1 MADCSDM
8 TSSSARPVDWL
19 IFILAAVFFSSNL
32 VFGRGISA
40 DVGPFITAFLRWSG
54 AALFLLP
61 FVYRDRQE
69 SLPFMRRHTG
79 IWLLL
84 GFLGMGVCGGGVYWS
99 LKFTTASNATLIY
112 TTSSLFIILLERV
125 LRGRLISW
133 REILGMVIA
142 FAGVT
147 VIVLK
152 GDWRAVLH
160 FRFNVGDLGI
170 LAAAIAWAAYSLL
183 LRRPEVRRLAP
194 LSLFGTVC
202 LGGALLLAP
211 VAAYEAAAG
220 APLPDSLFDWTRIAG
235 IVVFASLL
243 AFSCFQHAV
252 RVLGASTAGLSLYL
266 MPPISILLATIFLG
280 EKFESYHAAG
290 IVLVMGGVILA
301 TAPLPRRSQAM

>member
-1 MADCSDM
+1 M
-8 TSSSARPVDWL
+8 TISTARPIDWL

-32 VFGRGISA
+32 IFGRGISA

-69 SLPFMRRHTG
+69 SLPFMRRHAG

-84 GFLGMGVCGGGVYWS
+84 GFLGMGVCG
-99 LKFTTASNATLIY
+99 
-112 TTSSLFIILLERV
+112 
-125 LRGRLISW
+125 
-133 REILGMVIA
+133 
-142 FAGVT
+142 VT

-152 GDWRAVLH
+152 GDWRAALH

-202 LGGALLLAP
+202 LAGALLLAP
-211 VAAYEAAAG
+211 VALYEAAAG

-235 IVVFASLL
+235 IIVFASLL

-266 MPPISILLATIFLG
+266 MPPISIMLAAIFLG
-280 EKFESYHAAG
+280 ESFETYHAAG